1 MIKTKV
7 TVFYNSNLNTTD
19 KTEFTSRTTK
29 TIEVFFF
36 KIKIYTKEIYCY
48 NK

>member
-1 MIKTKV
+1 MIKTKI
-7 TVFYNSNLNTTD
+7 TEFYNTNVSTTG
-19 KTEFTSRTTK
+19 KTVLTSR

-48 NK
+48 YK

>member
-7 TVFYNSNLNTTD
+7 TEFYTTVVGTTI
-19 KTEFTSRTTK
+19 KTELTSK

-48 NK
+48 YK